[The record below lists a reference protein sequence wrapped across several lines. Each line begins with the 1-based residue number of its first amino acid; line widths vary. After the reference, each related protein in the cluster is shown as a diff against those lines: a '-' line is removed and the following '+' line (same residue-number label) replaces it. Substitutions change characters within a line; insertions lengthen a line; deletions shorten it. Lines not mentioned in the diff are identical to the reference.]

1 MDDIGKEAQE
11 MVNKLTVVR
20 NEFIK
25 NRQELAVSIRKD
37 IVCANLKDFLNNCNT
52 YEELTE
58 QLQKFIDNLMS
69 IGDDNKNE
77 SNHKQ

>member
-1 MDDIGKEAQE
+1 MDDISKEAQE

-20 NEFIK
+20 DEFIK
-25 NRQELAVSIRKD
+25 NKQELTVSVRKD
-37 IVCANLKDFLNNCNT
+37 VVCANLKDCLNNCNT

-69 IGDDNKNE
+69 VGDDNKDE

>member
-1 MDDIGKEAQE
+1 MDDISKEAQE

-20 NEFIK
+20 DEFIK
-25 NRQELAVSIRKD
+25 NKQELDVSVRKD
-37 IVCANLKDFLNNCNT
+37 VVCANLKDCLNNCNT

-69 IGDDNKNE
+69 IGDDNKDE
-77 SNHKQ
+77 SDHKQ

>member
-1 MDDIGKEAQE
+1 MDDISKEAQE

-20 NEFIK
+20 DEFIK
-25 NRQELAVSIRKD
+25 NKQELTVSVRKD
-37 IVCANLKDFLNNCNT
+37 VVCANLKDCLNNCNT

-69 IGDDNKNE
+69 IGDDNKDE

>member
-20 NEFIK
+20 DEFIK
-25 NRQELAVSIRKD
+25 NKQELTVSVRKD
-37 IVCANLKDFLNNCNT
+37 VVCANLKDCLNNCNT

-69 IGDDNKNE
+69 IGDDNKDE

>member
-1 MDDIGKEAQE
+1 MDDISKEAQE

-20 NEFIK
+20 DEFIK
-25 NRQELAVSIRKD
+25 NKQELAVSVRKD
-37 IVCANLKDFLNNCNT
+37 VVCTNLKDFLNNCNT